1 MKPKMIGPP
10 GSWLAGWQ
18 LEAFLS
24 WLRALAPWWPL
35 GSSISSGRFFVL
47 AGGRLGPRG
56 WALREVQSRL
66 HPQGRGPDV
75 AGGRFR
81 ALRGGF
87 HVPGGRLEDAR
98 EPLPQGGEG
107 GPLAAALGGLHPP
120 GRRLHAVGRGLHT
133 VGRGLHADR
142 GRLCVAGGPHPGRRL
157 LGPSG

>member
-1 MKPKMIGPP
+1 M
-10 GSWLAGWQ
+10 
-18 LEAFLS
+18 
-24 WLRALAPWWPL
+24 
-35 GSSISSGRFFVL
+35 
-47 AGGRLGPRG
+47 
-56 WALREVQSRL
+56 
-66 HPQGRGPDV
+66 